1 MCCLIVFVWP
11 MWVYRV
17 FSYGDLAQMKHIY
30 PEAIEL
36 KRVLKYD
43 EGITCMRPS
52 LHINL
57 NTDTVVLDDTSCGTK
72 YMELRKVFHSKL
84 VDFHKA
90 HPKVHITIWLWL
102 LS

>member
-1 MCCLIVFVWP
+1 ML
-11 MWVYRV
+11 VYRI

-30 PEAIEL
+30 PEAIEV

-43 EGITCMRPS
+43 EGTSCMKPS

-57 NTDTVVLDDTSCGTK
+57 NTDAIVLDDTNRGTK

-84 VDFHKA
+84 VDFYKA
-90 HPKVHITIWLWL
+90 HPKVHIMLPDIL
-102 LS
+102 